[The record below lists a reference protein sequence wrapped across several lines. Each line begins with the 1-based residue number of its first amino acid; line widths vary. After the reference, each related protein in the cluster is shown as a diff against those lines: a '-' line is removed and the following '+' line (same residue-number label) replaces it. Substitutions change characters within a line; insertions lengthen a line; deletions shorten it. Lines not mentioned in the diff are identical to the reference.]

1 MHGGVPKDQLKGE
14 NLDALKKGFANLE
27 RHLQNVGKFGVP
39 AVVAINK
46 FSADTAAEHKLLAE
60 LCQAAGAKVILCN
73 HWAEGS
79 KGTEELAKEVV
90 QMCERPNTFKVLY
103 DDKATLW
110 DKVNTIA
117 KEIYRAENVTAD
129 AAVRKQFDEYQ
140 ERYGHFPV
148 CMAKTQSSFST
159 DPTKMG
165 APVNHTVHV
174 RELRLSAGA
183 EFVVAVCG
191 EIMIM
196 PGLPKIP
203 SAERIYVKEDGQIE
217 GLF

>member
-14 NLDALKKGFANLE
+14 NLEALKKGFANIE
-27 RHLQNVGKFGVP
+27 RHLQNLAKFGVP

-46 FSADTAAEHKLLAE
+46 FIADTDAEHKLLAE
-60 LCQAAGAKVILCN
+60 LCAGVGAKVILCN
-73 HWAEGS
+73 HWAEGG
-79 KGTEELAKEVV
+79 KGTEQLAQEVV
-90 QMCERPNTFKVLY
+90 AMCEQPNKFKFLY

-117 KEIYRAENVTAD
+117 KEIYRASDVTAD

-159 DPTKMG
+159 DATKMG

-203 SAERIYVKEDGQIE
+203 SAEKIFVNDKGQIE